1 MRPVLMTQLATVF
14 GMIPVAISDS
24 QGAEFRNAMGV
35 LIIGGILSS
44 TFLTLFIVP
53 VAYTL
58 MADAY
63 GGFGRL
69 WARIRGLRPG
79 AAPAE

>member
-1 MRPVLMTQLATVF
+1 
-14 GMIPVAISDS
+14 MIPVALSDS
-24 QGAEFRNAMGV
+24 QGAEFRNPMGV

-69 WARIRGLRPG
+69 WARIRGFRPG